1 MMMLFT
7 VITSIIFAPLI
18 VSSIV
23 RRVRSKGRSSLRLM
37 GLQWYDPITE
47 LRLMVGLHGP
57 QNVPAAANMV
67 EMLRGGTTAGLEVST
82 VDMIRLTEH
91 AATSL
96 VYKQGMETVMVTD
109 DKVAQFR
116 EQIRAALDVY
126 MVPTMTTGA
135 GEGSSH
141 GGGPKEAGL
150 KLNQTLTVSSLDSMH
165 TDICCEAQDNM
176 VVLIILPF
184 HKAQRADGDMD
195 AGDPG
200 FRMVNQN
207 VLQRASCSVGILVDR
222 GIGRT
227 SNMSL
232 ANASLNVAVVFT
244 GGADGREALAYA
256 ACISRHPGIRLMVIR
271 FLPDKEAMAMAAGP
285 GRRILTA
292 VTDEDKKMKV
302 DDDYFAG
309 FYEQHI
315 AKKGVGYM
323 EKHVI
328 NGVEAVATLRQLE
341 GSYHLFIVGKGRE
354 QDSMLTA
361 GMSERAEC
369 PELGPIGDILASSD
383 FSVTTSVLVIQQY
396 DTTKDSKLL
405 GDEFMSL

>member
-1 MMMLFT
+1 
-7 VITSIIFAPLI
+7 
-18 VSSIV
+18 
-23 RRVRSKGRSSLRLM
+23 
-37 GLQWYDPITE
+37 
-47 LRLMVGLHGP
+47 
-57 QNVPAAANMV
+57 
-67 EMLRGGTTAGLEVST
+67 
-82 VDMIRLTEH
+82 
-91 AATSL
+91 
-96 VYKQGMETVMVTD
+96 
-109 DKVAQFR
+109 
-116 EQIRAALDVY
+116 
-126 MVPTMTTGA
+126 
-135 GEGSSH
+135 
-141 GGGPKEAGL
+141 
-150 KLNQTLTVSSLDSMH
+150 
-165 TDICCEAQDNM
+165 
-176 VVLIILPF
+176 
-184 HKAQRADGDMD
+184 
-195 AGDPG
+195 
-200 FRMVNQN
+200 
-207 VLQRASCSVGILVDR
+207 
-222 GIGRT
+222 
-227 SNMSL
+227 
-232 ANASLNVAVVFT
+232 
-244 GGADGREALAYA
+244 
-256 ACISRHPGIRLMVIR
+256 
-271 FLPDKEAMAMAAGP
+271 MAAGP

-302 DDDYFAG
+302 DDDYFAS